1 MAGITKNVF
10 QFSLDGKFVK
20 EWKSASDAAREL
32 GVTPQGIYEC
42 LKERFVAYGYAD
54 SNVESV
60 VQCGM
65 ESDC

>member
-32 GVTPQGIYEC
+32 GVTPQGIY
-42 LKERFVAYGYAD
+42 KR
-54 SNVESV
+54 
-60 VQCGM
+60 
-65 ESDC
+65 